1 MKIDGNSLDFVQNPD
16 DLATVLQMVDDKLK
30 ELDLL

>member
-1 MKIDGNSLDFVQNPD
+1 GNSLDFVQNPD

-30 ELDLL
+30 ELHLL